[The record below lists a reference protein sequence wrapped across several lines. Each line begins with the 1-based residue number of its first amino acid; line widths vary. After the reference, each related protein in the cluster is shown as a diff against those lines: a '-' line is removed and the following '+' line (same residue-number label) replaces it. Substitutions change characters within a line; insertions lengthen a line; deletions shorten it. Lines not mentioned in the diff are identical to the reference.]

1 MIRRRRFADVIP
13 RQLDLFEREHA
24 GLIRDCEAAEA
35 AYDRAPRDEAEERY
49 GDYVDLVETG
59 TDLLAELR
67 DNYAAS
73 LGEEA
78 AEAYLEAFNR
88 AVLKRLPRFALEIE
102 SS

>member
-1 MIRRRRFADVIP
+1 VIRRRRFADVIS

-24 GLIRDCEAAEA
+24 GLIRDCETAEQ
-35 AYDRAPRDEAEERY
+35 AYDRASRDEAEERY
-49 GDYVDLVETG
+49 GHYIDLVETG

-73 LGEEA
+73 LDEEA
-78 AEAYLEAFNR
+78 AEDYVQAFNR
-88 AVLKRLPRFALEIE
+88 TVLRRLPRFAVEIE